1 MLRPALVLLVTLSA
15 GAALAQSGPE
25 PDVIKALKA
34 CSAIKTDGE
43 RLACYGVL
51 ARWWV
56 ANWNSARVVTDLL
69 GLALPGIPGHAER
82 LKTRLFGAAPGH
94 FVH

>member
-1 MLRPALVLLVTLSA
+1 MLHSSSAKRSSALPTLNLYRVYLRLVASEDLSTA
-15 GAALAQSGPE
+15 
-25 PDVIKALKA
+25 
-34 CSAIKTDGE
+34 E
-43 RLACYGVL
+43 RCASYGVL
-51 ARWWV
+51 ARWWFT
-56 ANWNSARVVTDLL
+56 NWNCVRVATDVL